1 MPHKHLLIV
10 DDHAIVREGLKRVLE
25 SAGERWQVTEAGGGF
40 QALELLRRER
50 FALAVVDLSMPG
62 LGGLDLI
69 RRIHDEHPRLPVLV
83 LSMHAEEQYALRAY
97 RAGAQG
103 YLTKDSA
110 AAELIGAVRKLV
122 AGGAYVPPGLAERV
136 VLQLGGG
143 AAAPPHAQLSDRE
156 LQVLTRIVAGQRLT
170 EIADELH
177 LSVKTV
183 STHKRRIQDK
193 LQLPTTAALIRY
205 GMACGLA
212 SEPPPDREAATG

>member
-1 MPHKHLLIV
+1 MTNQRLLIV

-25 SAGERWQVTEAGGGF
+25 SAGENWQVTEAGGGF

-62 LGGLDLI
+62 LGGLELI
-69 RRIHDEHPRLPVLV
+69 RRIHDEYPRLPVLV

-110 AAELIGAVRKLV
+110 AAELLGAVRKLV

-136 VLQLGGG
+136 VLQLGGA
-143 AAAPPHAQLSDRE
+143 AAAPPHARLSDRE
-156 LQVLTRIVAGQRLT
+156 MQVLTRIVAGQRLT
-170 EIADELH
+170 EIADALH

-205 GMACGLA
+205 GLASGLA
-212 SEPPPDREAATG
+212 SEPPPDREAAAG

>member
-1 MPHKHLLIV
+1 MPQQLLIV

-25 SAGERWQVTEAGGGF
+25 SAGERWQVTEASGGF

-69 RRIHDEHPRLPVLV
+69 RRIHDDQPRLPVLV

-110 AAELIGAVRKLV
+110 ATDLVGAVRKLL
-122 AGGAYVPPGLAERV
+122 AGGAYVSAGLAERV
-136 VLQLGGG
+136 VMQLGGS
-143 AAAPPHAQLSDRE
+143 AAAPPHTQLSDRE
-156 LQVLTRIVAGQRLT
+156 LQVLTRIVAGRRLT

-177 LSVKTV
+177 LSIKTV

-205 GMACGLA
+205 GMASGL
-212 SEPPPDREAATG
+212 SSDPPPERAAPAG